1 MNNKVI
7 LSSVRINPEMTH
19 DDIAN
24 QPSGALVHIDINAF
38 VDGGIETETMLQE
51 IFDQA
56 MKKIMTLINDYK
68 PGYNPATTYLVD

>member
-38 VDGGIETETMLQE
+38 VDGGIETETMLQ
-51 IFDQA
+51 
-56 MKKIMTLINDYK
+56 
-68 PGYNPATTYLVD
+68 